1 MQAVVNTAQRKN
13 FHNFHFILII
23 PLGEIIMY
31 DCYNCGNNA
40 ETENGVAYYRVG
52 KENLPIC
59 VPCWKQKRSAGN
71 PENFDGDPSL
81 KATTKQREAIEK
93 ILKFIPSETLVNL
106 HPYDVF
112 LFKWANGNLTRKEAT
127 LFIELTMLHYI
138 EQINGR

>member
-71 PENFDGDPSL
+71 PENFDGDSSL

-138 EQINGR
+138 EQTNGR